1 MSAQAN
7 NFKLGLFVIGGIV
20 ALVLLLLVIGSGKWF
35 QSKTV
40 IETYFNESVQGLDLG
55 SKVKF
60 RGVTVGEVTRIGF
73 SYNKYQQDK
82 PMAERLRYVL
92 VEATIIGRLIGTKAG
107 GDLTRT
113 ETVRL
118 EADKG
123 LRIRLAPQGITG
135 TSYLEIDYVDPKQN
149 PELPISWEPDHVYIP
164 SASSTFSQFF
174 SGLADVVEKL
184 SHADID
190 GVVTRIN
197 RLLET
202 TNEKV
207 AAVDTASI
215 SDQSKRVLSKAERK
229 LDQFDAEQI
238 SKEGTALLAELRQS
252 NQKLGVILDE
262 PAWKKLPGDAD
273 AAVAQARKLLDD
285 PDLPKALAHL
295 ESVLARLDRVLGG
308 GEPDLRRT
316 LENVRQITD
325 NLRDLTEDA
334 KRNPSR
340 LIFGA
345 PPPPAKGVQP

>member
-1 MSAQAN
+1 MSTQAN
-7 NFKLGLFVIGGIV
+7 NFKLGLFVIGAIV
-20 ALVLLLLVIGSGKWF
+20 ALVLLLLVIGSGRWF

-40 IETYFNESVQGLDLG
+40 IETYFNESVQGLDIG

-92 VEATIIGRLIGTKAG
+92 IEATLIGRLIGTRAG
-107 GDLTRT
+107 GDLTRQ

-149 PELPISWEPDHVYIP
+149 PELPVSWEPDHVFIP
-164 SASSTFSQFF
+164 SARSTFTQFF
-174 SGLADVVEKL
+174 TALGDVVEKL
-184 SHADID
+184 SHIDFD
-190 GVVTRIN
+190 GVVTRLN
-197 RLLET
+197 RLLDT
-202 TNEKV
+202 TQEKV
-207 AAVDTASI
+207 AAVDTAKI
-215 SDQSKRVLSKAERK
+215 SDQTKRVLGKVDQK
-229 LDQFDAEQI
+229 LDQLDVERI

-252 NQKLGVILDE
+252 NAKLGAILDD
-262 PAWKKLPGDAD
+262 PAWKKLPGDTE
-273 AAVAQARKLLDD
+273 AAVAQARKLLDN
-285 PDLPKALAHL
+285 PDLPKAIAHL
-295 ESVLARLDRVLGG
+295 ENVLARLDRVLGG
-308 GEPDLRRT
+308 SEPDLRIT
-316 LENVRQITD
+316 LDNLRQITD
-325 NLRDLTEDA
+325 NLRELTEDA

-345 PPPPAKGVQP
+345 PPAPAKGIQP

>member
-1 MSAQAN
+1 M
-7 NFKLGLFVIGGIV
+7 
-20 ALVLLLLVIGSGKWF
+20 
-35 QSKTV
+35 
-40 IETYFNESVQGLDLG
+40 
-55 SKVKF
+55 
-60 RGVTVGEVTRIGF
+60 R
-73 SYNKYQQDK
+73 
-82 PMAERLRYVL
+82 
-92 VEATIIGRLIGTKAG
+92 
-107 GDLTRT
+107 
-113 ETVRL
+113 
-118 EADKG
+118 
-123 LRIRLAPQGITG
+123 
-135 TSYLEIDYVDPKQN
+135 
-149 PELPISWEPDHVYIP
+149 
-164 SASSTFSQFF
+164 SSTFSQFF
-174 SGLADVVEKL
+174 TGLGDVVEKL
-184 SHADID
+184 SHVDFD

-207 AAVDTASI
+207 AAVDTATI
-215 SDQSKRVLSKAERK
+215 SDEAKRVLSKADRK
-229 LDQFDAEQI
+229 LDQFDVERI

-252 NQKLGVILDE
+252 NQKLGAILDD

-295 ESVLARLDRVLGG
+295 ESVLSRLDRVMGG

-345 PPPPAKGVQP
+345 PPPPAKGIQP